1 MKSRLNTLKVLLDTS
16 FLLPTLGID
25 VSREVLECLKR
36 LVEEEVELYYSK
48 FSILESLWI
57 AIRLAK
63 DRNLDMERFNE
74 GLRSIVNGGR
84 YMRVE
89 ESSEVFNEA
98 LRLYMLGHKDMIDNI
113 LYATSSS
120 LDFRLLTLDGEL
132 KEFIRG
138 KGLKDIV
145 LLPREVI

>member
-1 MKSRLNTLKVLLDTS
+1 MKNRLNTLNVLLDTS
-16 FLLPTLGID
+16 FLLPTLSID
-25 VSREVLECLKR
+25 VSGELLECLKR

-48 FSILESLWI
+48 FSVLESLWI

-63 DRNLDMERFNE
+63 DRDLDMERFSG

-89 ESSEVFNEA
+89 ESSGVFNEA
-98 LRLYMLGHKDMIDNI
+98 LRLYMLGHKDMTDNI
-113 LYATSSS
+113 LYATPSS
-120 LDFRLLTLDGEL
+120 LDFSLLTLDGEL

-138 KGLKDIV
+138 KGLKDVV

>member
-1 MKSRLNTLKVLLDTS
+1 
-16 FLLPTLGID
+16 
-25 VSREVLECLKR
+25 
-36 LVEEEVELYYSK
+36 
-48 FSILESLWI
+48 
-57 AIRLAK
+57 